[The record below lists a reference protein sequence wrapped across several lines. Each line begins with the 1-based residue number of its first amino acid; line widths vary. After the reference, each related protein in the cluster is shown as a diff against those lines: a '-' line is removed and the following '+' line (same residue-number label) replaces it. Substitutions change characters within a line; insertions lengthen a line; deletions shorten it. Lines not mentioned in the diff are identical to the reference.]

1 LTNTGG
7 NMKKTISLALI
18 FSSSL
23 ALAQSNKAPAEGL
36 ATYRNAS
43 GYVVGTSST
52 NAQGSTT
59 YRNPVGQ
66 VTGTTSYS
74 APVDYQPQGINS
86 DAEKA
91 QAKSQVDDMFRT
103 ILGK

>member
-1 LTNTGG
+1 MNDLLGG
-7 NMKKTISLALI
+7 NTMKKIISITLV

-74 APVDYQPQGINS
+74 APVDYYPRGYKSPDADKTAPPSRLNEMLGI
-86 DAEKA
+86 K
-91 QAKSQVDDMFRT
+91 
-103 ILGK
+103 